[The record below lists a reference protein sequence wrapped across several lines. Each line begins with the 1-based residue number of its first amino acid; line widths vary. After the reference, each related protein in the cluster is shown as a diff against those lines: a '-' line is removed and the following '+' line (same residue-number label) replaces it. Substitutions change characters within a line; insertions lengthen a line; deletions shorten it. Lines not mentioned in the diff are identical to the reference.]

1 MSVWKNQ
8 TIPKFIL
15 VFGVL
20 DQFLD
25 VADSISCPFLDKFTA
40 RRMRINTVSQI
51 LK

>member
-8 TIPKFIL
+8 TIPKVIL

-20 DQFLD
+20 EQIPD
-25 VADSISCPFLDKFTA
+25 VADSISCLFLHKFTA
-40 RRMRINTVSQI
+40 RRMRVNTVSQI